1 MLIPRSHPV
10 KPTTSKLLIV
20 TFAVVSILIARPAL
34 DDNVYPLPSNVIS
47 LSNVKIVFNSIFC
60 NNSTVSPAFACATA
74 FANDV

>member
-20 TFAVVSILIARPAL
+20 TFDVVSILIARPAF
-34 DDNVYPLPSNVIS
+34 DDNVYPLPSNVIY
-47 LSNVKIVFNSIFC
+47 LSNVKIVLNSTFC
-60 NNSTVSPAFACATA
+60 NNSTVSPAFAWATA